1 LSVRREILVR
11 GPVFTPVDSVPLV
24 GGRLCLDFVNT
35 TGARMSGRP
44 RERLASYADLL
55 VWARRAGALPQ
66 LDEMRL
72 SERARQQPTQARLAL
87 DQVKDARE
95 LLYRIL
101 RATLTGAPP
110 STRDLRAMTELAV
123 EAGRCRVLEPAGSRL
138 AWRVVPPERFD
149 GVLWPMITDAA
160 DLLVSEEMRNARQCG
175 ECDWL
180 FLDRSRNG
188 RRRWCKKACGDRVKS
203 RRYYGRRAV
212 RALAPS
218 EPGD

>member
-1 LSVRREILVR
+1 
-11 GPVFTPVDSVPLV
+11 
-24 GGRLCLDFVNT
+24 
-35 TGARMSGRP
+35 
-44 RERLASYADLL
+44 
-55 VWARRAGALPQ
+55 
-66 LDEMRL
+66 
-72 SERARQQPTQARLAL
+72 
-87 DQVKDARE
+87 
-95 LLYRIL
+95 
-101 RATLTGAPP
+101 
-110 STRDLRAMTELAV
+110 
-123 EAGRCRVLEPAGSRL
+123 
-138 AWRVVPPERFD
+138 
-149 GVLWPMITDAA
+149 MITDAA